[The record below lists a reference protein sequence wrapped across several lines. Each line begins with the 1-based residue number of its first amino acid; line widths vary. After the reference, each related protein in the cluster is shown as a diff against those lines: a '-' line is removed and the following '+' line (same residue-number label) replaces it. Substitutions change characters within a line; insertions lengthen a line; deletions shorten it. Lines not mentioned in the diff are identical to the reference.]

1 VFLASHLMSEMSQT
15 ADQLLVIG
23 RGHII
28 AAGSP

>member
-1 VFLASHLMSEMSQT
+1 MSEMSQT